1 MAESVAARCARV
13 RFVLVR
19 PRSPGNVGGVA
30 RAVANHGVGGLALVD
45 PPAYDPDLARWMAPN
60 AAHVVDGA
68 AIVGS
73 VEAAVQGCGLV
84 VGTTARERRFGW
96 PVLGPAELMARLDQ
110 TPGPIAV
117 VFGPED
123 TGLSNEDLRL
133 CDVLLRL
140 PTASHPSL
148 NLSMAASVIGAWLLG
163 APERPARDEAGPA
176 PLPAGLR
183 AGLMR
188 DAMELLEQTD
198 YLRSHSAEQAHSTLF
213 RLLGGLRADPG
224 QAAALRGM
232 AKAIKARMG
241 LPFAPR
247 GG

>member
-1 MAESVAARCARV
+1 M

-30 RAVANHGVGGLALVD
+30 RAVANHGIGGLVLVD
-45 PPAYDPDLARWMAPN
+45 PPAFDPDLARWMAPN
-60 AAHVVDGA
+60 AADVVNGA
-68 AIVGS
+68 AIVAT
-73 VEAAVQGCGLV
+73 VEQAVADCALV
-84 VGTTARERRFGW
+84 VGTTSRERRFGW
-96 PVLGPAELMARLDQ
+96 PVMGPAELMPRLDE
-110 TPGPIAV
+110 TPGELAI

-133 CDVLLRL
+133 CDILLRL
-140 PTASHPSL
+140 PTSTHPSL

-163 APERPARDEAGPA
+163 APERAHTPAARP

-188 DAMELLEQTD
+188 DAMELLRETD
-198 YLRSHSAEQAHSTLF
+198 YLRSHSDEHAHGTLF
-213 RLLGGLRADPG
+213 RLLGGLDADAS

-241 LPFAPR
+241 LAFTPR
-247 GG
+247 SG

>member
-1 MAESVAARCARV
+1 M
-13 RFVLVR
+13 R

-30 RAVANHGVGGLALVD
+30 RAVANHGIGGLVLVD

-60 AAHVVDGA
+60 AAHLVEGA
-68 AIVGS
+68 EIVGR
-73 VEAAVQGCGLV
+73 VEDAVADCALV
-84 VGTTARERRFGW
+84 VGTTSRERRFGW
-96 PVLGPAELMARLDQ
+96 PVVGPGELMARLDQ
-110 TPGPIAV
+110 TPGTIAV

-133 CDVLLRL
+133 CDILLRL

-148 NLSMAASVIGAWLLG
+148 NLSMAAAVIGAWLIG
-163 APERPARDEAGPA
+163 APERPPRELGLAA

-188 DAMELLEQTD
+188 DGMELLAQTD
-198 YLRSHSAEQAHSTLF
+198 YLRSHSPEQAHSTLF
-213 RLLGGLRADPG
+213 RLLGGLQVEAS

-241 LPFAPR
+241 MAFAPR